1 MKAFN
6 GKVIKLYLNSSSG
19 YLVVTGKYI
28 DQDGDY
34 LVIENELNKKIQYF
48 SKYCI
53 KYIEI
58 IKDIEVE
65 DDEYNK

>member
-58 IKDIEVE
+58 IKDIEVD